1 MAISLMLIS
10 LMLISL
16 MAISLM
22 AISPMAI
29 IALPLCSAHLATEG
43 RAAVR
48 DADAQAR
55 AEGEL
60 LRLLMDL
67 LRELARGG
75 EHEGTHGHG
84 RVAVAVAVARGAFG
98 RAQLEDAACGELRRE
113 ARSSEGGRGRE
124 REREG
129 EGGEAEEAAVR
140 VWLPPRHG
148 RGRA

>member
-1 MAISLMLIS
+1 
-10 LMLISL
+10 

-22 AISPMAI
+22 AISLMAI

-98 RAQLEDAACGELRRE
+98 RAQLEDAAEEPEAVEESESKAIRGEE
-113 ARSSEGGRGRE
+113 SVGGRG
-124 REREG
+124 
-129 EGGEAEEAAVR
+129 
-140 VWLPPRHG
+140 G
-148 RGRA
+148 RGCG